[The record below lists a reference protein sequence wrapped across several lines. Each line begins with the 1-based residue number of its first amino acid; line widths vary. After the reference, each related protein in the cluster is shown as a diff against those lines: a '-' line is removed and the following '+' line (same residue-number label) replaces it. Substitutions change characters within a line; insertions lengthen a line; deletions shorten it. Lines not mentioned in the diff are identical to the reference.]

1 MCKTFNNVLLSLTY
15 PSRFNL
21 TQTNN
26 FTVKSVEGIFLSFDS
41 LTACRSNCFLQNIS
55 NSACWQLNFT
65 ALTLSRLFKNN
76 WTKRH
81 RFGDWVSYSHSPS
94 TDCASRH
101 SLHRLVRRKFQRC
114 RTVVSGVDD
123 RWQADLIELPNA
135 KIFNDGHTFM
145 LIVVEKFSL
154 YGLSRWRTKQAS
166 LFSKPLQK
174 F

>member
-1 MCKTFNNVLLSLTY
+1 MFYSHSH

-41 LTACRSNCFLQNIS
+41 LTACRCNCFLQNIS